1 MVFLKKSFKVLI
13 ASLEANRGS
22 IKKQLKEN
30 EIINKNIKTVRYIKS
45 TVVHVKLASIL
56 PCENIRQ
63 IRVIFID
70 FFKKGTKI
78 SVCKR
83 KHCLQN

>member
-30 EIINKNIKTVRYIKS
+30 EIIN
-45 TVVHVKLASIL
+45 
-56 PCENIRQ
+56 ENI
-63 IRVIFID
+63 
-70 FFKKGTKI
+70 
-78 SVCKR
+78 
-83 KHCLQN
+83 